1 MDATWTVLLAE
12 DDALLRETLAEILTR
27 RNYAVVSV
35 RSGTEAI
42 AAAAEHLPDLAI
54 LDMMLPGESGFHVAG
69 VIKDLSAGRVPV
81 IMISGNTS
89 AAHRDYALA
98 AGVDTFL
105 AKPFD
110 PDRLLEVA
118 DALCPPAPP
127 RVVFRTARRAAL
139 TG

>member
-1 MDATWTVLLAE
+1 VAE
-12 DDALLRETLAEILTR
+12 DEALQREALTEFLTR
-27 RNYAVVSV
+27 HGYEVLAVGSGSDAVAAVSE
-35 RSGTEAI
+35 R
-42 AAAAEHLPDLAI
+42 LPDLAI
-54 LDMMLPGESGFHVAG
+54 LDMLLPGESGFHVAG

-110 PDRLLEVA
+110 PTRLLELA
-118 DALCPPAPP
+118 DSLCPPATP
-127 RVVFRTARRAAL
+127 RVVFRTERRAAL
-139 TG
+139 TSS